1 MKTKIQPLGEN
12 ILIQV
17 QKNDTKTKS
26 GLVLPETINAERPQE
41 GRVMAIGESK
51 EINVKKGQQ
60 VIFAK
65 YTGTEIKIDG
75 ESYLLIKNEDIL
87 AVIQ

>member
-51 EINVKKGQQ
+51 EIKVKKGQQ